1 MSDNL
6 QAHIISPQENLD
18 LPIFKLIQMANSL
31 LSGGVSDVEE
41 KLDGQNITLT
51 VINGRLQFFNKGL
64 TPRRLA
70 KAITG
75 EQPGNVLSDMSKY
88 SDPGL
93 RSTFELVYKE
103 IDNIFQSNVG
113 LVEKV
118 FKNGNFVI
126 ESSVMGP
133 ENKNTISYDKT
144 YFRMIQYVSMYG
156 ERPDYSRF
164 SDLNKKLNRS
174 SVLNIGNAPI
184 LKYLGDS
191 SQYDFIGD
199 ITSLAKSYGLTRKN
213 TIGDL
218 TLELTE
224 SYLRQHTYIPIGLV
238 RDASRRLSQ
247 GNKSALSHRSFSNK
261 DDWKAF
267 QELEKRNTFVQ
278 AAIAPLETIMQRLA
292 YDVFNSYKF
301 ELSDNVAG
309 SSNDIKERVS
319 QIIDASNNNNVKA
332 SSDTLLKI
340 KDTVKRLN
348 QLGLYEKDVEGI
360 VFDYEDQ
367 KYKLTGIF
375 TPINKLLGYFHYN
388 EAEIG

>member
-75 EQPGNVLSDMSKY
+75 EQPGNFLSDMSKY

-93 RSTFELVYKE
+93 RSTFESVYRE
-103 IDNIFQSNVG
+103 IDSIFQSNVG

-133 ENKNTISYDKT
+133 ENKNTIAYDKT

-156 ERPDYSRF
+156 EHPDYSSF
-164 SDLNKKLNRS
+164 SNLNKKLSRS

-199 ITSLAKSYGLTRKN
+199 ITSLAKLHGLTRKN

-224 SYLRQHTYIPIGLV
+224 SYLKQHTYIPIGLI
-238 RDASRRLSQ
+238 RDASKRLSQ
-247 GNKSALSHRSFSNK
+247 CNKSALSHRSFSNK
-261 DDWKAF
+261 SDWKTF
-267 QELEKRNTFVQ
+267 QELEQRNTFAQ
-278 AAIAPLETIMQRLA
+278 AAIAPLETIIQRLA

-301 ELSDNVAG
+301 ELSDNVDG

-319 QIIDASNNNNVKA
+319 KIIDASNNNNVKA

>member
-75 EQPGNVLSDMSKY
+75 EQPGNFLSDMSKY

-93 RSTFELVYKE
+93 RSTFELVYRE

-133 ENKNTISYDKT
+133 ENKNTIAYDRT

-156 ERPDYSRF
+156 EQPDYSRF

-199 ITSLAKSYGLTRKN
+199 ITSLAKLHGLTRN
-213 TIGDL
+213 DTIGDL

-224 SYLRQHTYIPIGLV
+224 SYLKQHTYIPIGLI

-267 QELEKRNTFVQ
+267 QELEKRNTFAQ
-278 AAIAPLETIMQRLA
+278 AAIAPLETIMQRFA

-301 ELSDNVAG
+301 ELSDNVVG
-309 SSNDIKERVS
+309 SSNDIKERIS

-332 SSDTLLKI
+332 SSGTLLKI

>member
-75 EQPGNVLSDMSKY
+75 EQPGNFLSDMSKY

-93 RSTFELVYKE
+93 RSTFELVYRE

-133 ENKNTISYDKT
+133 ENKNTIAYDRT

-156 ERPDYSRF
+156 EQPDYSRF

-199 ITSLAKSYGLTRKN
+199 ITSLAKLHGLTRKD

-224 SYLRQHTYIPIGLV
+224 SYLKQHTYIPIGLI

-267 QELEKRNTFVQ
+267 QELEKRNTFAQ

-301 ELSDNVAG
+301 ELSGNVAD
-309 SSNDIKERVS
+309 SSNDVKERVS
-319 QIIDASNNNNVKA
+319 KIIDASNNNNVKA
-332 SSDTLLKI
+332 SSGTLLKI

>member
-51 VINGRLQFFNKGL
+51 VINGQLQFFNKGL

-93 RSTFELVYKE
+93 RSTFEMAYKE
-103 IDNIFQSNVG
+103 IDSIFQSNVG

-118 FKNGNFVI
+118 FKNGDFVI
-126 ESSVMGP
+126 ESSIMGP
-133 ENKNTISYDKT
+133 ENKNTITYDKT

-156 ERPDYSRF
+156 EHPDYSSF
-164 SDLNKKLNRS
+164 SSLSKRLSMNKN
-174 SVLNIGNAPI
+174 LNIGNAPV
-184 LKYLGDS
+184 LKYLGDA

-199 ITSLAKSYGLTRKN
+199 ITKLATLHGLTRKN

-218 TLELTE
+218 TLKLTE
-224 SYLRQHTYIPIGLV
+224 SYLKQHTYIPIGLAL
-238 RDASRRLSQ
+238 DASRRLSQ
-247 GNKSALSHRSFSNK
+247 GKKAALSHRSFSNK
-261 DDWKAF
+261 DDWKTF

-278 AAIAPLETIMQRLA
+278 AALVPFEEIMQRLA
-292 YDVFNSYKF
+292 YDVFNSYRF
-301 ELSDNVAG
+301 ELSNNVAD
-309 SSNDIKERVS
+309 SSNDIKTSVS
-319 QIIDASNNNNVKA
+319 QIIDASNSNNIK
-332 SSDTLLKI
+332 STKLSLLRI
-340 KDTVKRLN
+340 GDTVKRLN

>member
-75 EQPGNVLSDMSKY
+75 EQPGNFLSDMSKY

-93 RSTFELVYKE
+93 RSTFESVYRE
-103 IDNIFQSNVG
+103 IDSIFQSNVG

-133 ENKNTISYDKT
+133 VNKNTISYDKT

-156 ERPDYSRF
+156 ERPDYSNF
-164 SDLNKKLNRS
+164 SNLNKKLSRS
-174 SVLNIGNAPI
+174 SVLNIGSAPI
-184 LKYLGDS
+184 LKYLGNS

-199 ITSLAKSYGLTRKN
+199 ITSLAKLHGLTRKN

-224 SYLRQHTYIPIGLV
+224 SYLKQHTYIPIGLM
-238 RDASRRLSQ
+238 RDASKRLSQ

-278 AAIAPLETIMQRLA
+278 AAVAPLETIMQRLA